1 MYAGEKKP
9 HDLEGLEMVKKILH
23 FIWGLPQNLIGLILY
38 AILAPKHAHKRYKQ
52 AYVCEMP
59 WGGGVSLGMFIFAS
73 NIDWEPTIKHEYGHT
88 KQSMLLGALY
98 LLVIGLPSAVWAGCF
113 EKYRR
118 KHNKSYYSFYTEKW
132 ADKWGDVVR
141 LYY

>member
-1 MYAGEKKP
+1 MI
-9 HDLEGLEMVKKILH
+9 KKILH
-23 FIWGLPQNLIGLILY
+23 FLWGLPQNIIGGVMWLILSR
-38 AILAPKHAHKRYKQ
+38 KNRHKRYKS

-59 WGGGVSLGMFIFAS
+59 FGGGVSLGMFIFVDD
-73 NIDWEPTIKHEYGHT
+73 IDYEKTIMHEYGHT

-98 LLVIGLPSAVWAGCF
+98 LLVIGLPSVVWAGCF
-113 EKYRR
+113 DKYRR

-132 ADKWGDVVR
+132 ADKWGGVDR

>member
-1 MYAGEKKP
+1 MA
-9 HDLEGLEMVKKILH
+9 KKILH

-59 WGGGVSLGMFIFAS
+59 WGGGVSLGMFIFVK
-73 NIDWEPTIKHEYGHT
+73 NIDHEKTIMHEYGHT

-113 EKYRR
+113 GKYRA
-118 KHNKSYYSFYTEKW
+118 KHHKSYYSFYTEKW
-132 ADKWGDVVR
+132 ADKLGDVVR